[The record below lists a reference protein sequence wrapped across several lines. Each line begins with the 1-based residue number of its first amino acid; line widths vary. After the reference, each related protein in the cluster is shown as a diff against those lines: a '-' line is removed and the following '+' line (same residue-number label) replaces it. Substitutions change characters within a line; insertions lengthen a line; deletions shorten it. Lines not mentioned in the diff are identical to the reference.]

1 MAEENE
7 YSEVLDGLQ
16 YEFYPMSISPELI
29 VYSNIALTQS
39 GFNGGRF
46 FAKTSF
52 SLYILNIYQTIISGI
67 HSFI

>member
-7 YSEVLDGLQ
+7 FSEVLDGLQ

-39 GFNGGRF
+39 GFDGGRL
-46 FAKTSF
+46 FAKTSIF
-52 SLYILNIYQTIISGI
+52 LNI
-67 HSFI
+67 